1 MIENFF
7 ITHKELLGRL
17 LDWPFLLFVLLIFGA
32 VYFRKEFKTLLGRGD
47 ITISWGEG
55 RSIRLHDISE
65 HLDKEMDQIRDELEI
80 VKEAVHK
87 FHSTSKDYVA
97 EQHRTENMSQ
107 EERNEA
113 LNQMKDSLKHGRW
126 RWRTLERLAIISG
139 ITEKEALTILR
150 GDPEVDLEQDKKS
163 NYIAKIKH
171 R

>member
-1 MIENFF
+1 MIEEFF
-7 ITHKELLGRL
+7 VTHKELLGRL
-17 LDWPFLLFVLLIFGA
+17 LDWPFLLFILLILGA
-32 VYFRKEFKTLLGRGD
+32 VIFRKEFRALLGRGD

-65 HLDKEMDQIRDELEI
+65 HLDKEMDQIRDELDI

-97 EQHRTENMSQ
+97 EQHRSEDLSHTE
-107 EERNEA
+107 RGEA
-113 LNQMKDSLKHGRW
+113 LSRMKDSLKHGRW

-150 GDPEVDLEQDKKS
+150 GDPEVNLGQDKKS